1 MTTITVSASGV
12 AAAAAAGAAGLGLL
26 GLGALAVGGR
36 RRRGHRGSRGSR
48 KKPSSGGYQRRR
60 RSVEEALAL
69 QEEQEEAE
77 ALEAALEIIR
87 ERDVSG
93 CGLLLVCDLAR
104 RDRSDLGPEE
114 ATVLDLIGPVIP
126 GTGVFPPG
134 AVGEYRH
141 AKALGQA
148 GVECPEA
155 FPTCPFNGTQLLN
168 TFLTYVP

>member
-1 MTTITVSASGV
+1 MTTITVSASSV

-36 RRRGHRGSRGSR
+36 RRRRGHRGSR
-48 KKPSSGGYQRRR
+48 KKPSSGGYSRRR

-87 ERDVSG
+87 EKDVSG

-104 RDRSDLGPEE
+104 RDRGDLGPEE
-114 ATVLDLIGPVIP
+114 ATVLDLIGPATP

-134 AVGEYRH
+134 AVGDYRY

-148 GVECPEA
+148 GVACPEA
-155 FPTCPFNGTQLLN
+155 FPSCPFNGTQLLD